1 VLECAVTS
9 NSWQRSPGAA
19 RDGVAHFHAAYGEY
33 EISVE
38 VESGT
43 IHGEFPPR
51 ALKLVLERA
60 ALHRQELIENWQLAR
75 QGQPL
80 RRIAPLE

>member
-1 VLECAVTS
+1 MPELSRFLGIVTGMFY
-9 NSWQRSPGAA
+9 REH
-19 RDGVAHFHAAYGEY
+19 GVPHFHAVYGEH

-38 VESGT
+38 IET
-43 IHGEFPPR
+43 TRIHGDFPAR
-51 ALKLVLERA
+51 ALKLVLEWTN
-60 ALHRQELIENWQLAR
+60 LHKSELLENWQLAR